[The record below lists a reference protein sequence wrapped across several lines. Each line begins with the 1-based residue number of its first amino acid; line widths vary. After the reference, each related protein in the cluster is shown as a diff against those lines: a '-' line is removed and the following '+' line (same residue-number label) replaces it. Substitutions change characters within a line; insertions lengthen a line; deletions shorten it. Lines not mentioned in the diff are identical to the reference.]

1 MSATPGEQ
9 LRVLVTC
16 RQMLSAMDEFRHRFE
31 DAGIEVVELEVVQQ
45 PSEAE
50 LQGMIG
56 DFDGMIAGDDP
67 LTAGVLEHSGRLRI
81 ISKWGV
87 GTDGID
93 TEAAAA
99 RGIEVTRTPNVFGEE
114 VADVAFG
121 YVVILA
127 RQLHRLHGSVMAGEW
142 MKYEGD
148 SLAGR
153 SLGIIGLGD
162 IGRAVARRGS
172 GFGMELIG
180 HDVVEPD
187 TATLGLGLAPV
198 SLSELLAASDII
210 VLCCPLTSETRH
222 MINAEALAKTKRGV
236 HLVNVARGPLI
247 EERALVDALR
257 SGQVGAAGLDV
268 FEEEP
273 LPAGSPLRE
282 FEQCVFGTHNGS
294 NTSEAN
300 LRASARAVDNVLAG
314 LGVGS

>member
-1 MSATPGEQ
+1 
-9 LRVLVTC
+9 
-16 RQMLSAMDEFRHRFE
+16 MLSAMDEFRDRFE

-45 PSEAE
+45 PSETE

-67 LTAGVLEHSGRLRI
+67 LTADVLEHSGRLRI

-121 YVVILA
+121 YVVTLA

-153 SLGIIGLGD
+153 NLGIIGLGD

-172 GFGMELIG
+172 GFGMELLG

-187 TATLGLGLAPV
+187 AATLGVGLAPV

-222 MINAEALAKTKRGV
+222 MINAETLAKTKRGV

-247 EERALVDALR
+247 EEKALVDALR

-314 LGVGS
+314 LGVDP